1 MNNTININWHYV
13 ACTDDIDDEDVLQA
27 SIGEHLL
34 AIYNTGGQFYA
45 SDDICT
51 HGHALLSEG
60 LVIDNIIEC
69 PLHQGRF
76 DITDGAP
83 KGAPVCEK
91 LATYPTKVEN
101 GKVYVQFSA

>member
-1 MNNTININWHYV
+1 MSNSLNVNWHYV
-13 ACTDDIDDEDVLQA
+13 AQANEIEDEDVLQA
-27 SIGEHLL
+27 KIGDHLL

-45 SDDICT
+45 SDDLCT

-76 DITDGAP
+76 DIKNGAP

-91 LATYPTKVEN
+91 LTTYPTKIDD
-101 GKVYVQFSA
+101 GKVYVEFPA

>member
-1 MNNTININWHYV
+1 MNDSTNITWHYV
-13 ACTDDIDDEDVLQA
+13 AQIDEIEDEDVLQA
-27 SIGEHLL
+27 TIGEHLL

-45 SDDICT
+45 SDDLCT

-76 DITDGAP
+76 DIRNGDP

-91 LATYPTKVEN
+91 LTTYQTKVEDD
-101 GKVYVQFSA
+101 KVFVAFLI